1 MPGEVEHELFV
12 ALGLARTTLARHAYA
27 LVAAGA
33 AHLHEGSLGDGVEVW
48 RTLVEV
54 LQERGCRARVQ
65 SAGAERGCRSG
76 GDRVGG
82 LGAGVLSGC
91 RVQSDC
97 KWLQGGFRVVQVGAS
112 LLCKALCCRLAV
124 EPVYQLERVDG
135 HEYPAGER
143 VDLVL
148 GEA

>member
-1 MPGEVEHELFV
+1 M
-12 ALGLARTTLARHAYA
+12 
-27 LVAAGA
+27 GA
-33 AHLHEGSLGDGVEVW
+33 HWVLTEGW
-48 RTLVEV
+48 
-54 LQERGCRARVQ
+54 
-65 SAGAERGCRSG
+65 
-76 GDRVGG
+76 
-82 LGAGVLSGC
+82 VLSGC

-97 KWLQGGFRVVQVGAS
+97 RLLQGGFRVAQGGAS

-148 GEA
+148 GEAYPRVVQDGRLVEVH

>member
-1 MPGEVEHELFV
+1 MCVEGRSPLLLASARCVPGEVEHELFV

-65 SAGAERGCRSG
+65 SAGAARGEMGGVGWGRGCS
-76 GDRVGG
+76 V
-82 LGAGVLSGC
+82 GAGYKDKVTAGGC
-91 RVQSDC
+91 RVASG
-97 KWLQGGFRVVQVGAS
+97 WYRVGQACFAKRSVAAS
-112 LLCKALCCRLAV
+112 
-124 EPVYQLERVDG
+124 P
-135 HEYPAGER
+135 
-143 VDLVL
+143 
-148 GEA
+148 